1 MQDTIL
7 IVDDE
12 PNVISSL
19 KRALVDEPY
28 AIYSVNSGEEGLKL
42 LKQHKI
48 KLIISDERMP
58 GMAGSDF
65 LSFAK
70 KEFPDTI
77 RIMLTGHASIDAA
90 MKAVNK
96 GEIYRFFTKPWDEI
110 ELKIAIRMALEKYNL
125 ESENR
130 RLLKIVKR
138 QAVDLKVIEKK
149 YPSITDMEKDEHGRI
164 VLPEISKKNSNLSWR
179 KLKKN
184 TARISGFK
192 YE

>member
-28 AIYSVNSGEEGLKL
+28 AIYSVNSGEDGLKL

-65 LSFAK
+65 LSLAK
-70 KEFPDTI
+70 KESPETI

-90 MKAVNK
+90 MKAINK

-125 ESENR
+125 EAENR

-149 YPSITDMEKDEHGRI
+149 YPSITELEKDKDGRI
-164 VLPEISKKNSNLSWR
+164 VLPEISKKEFDSIVAQIEKEYS
-179 KLKKN
+179 
-184 TARISGFK
+184 
-192 YE
+192 

>member
-28 AIYSVNSGEEGLKL
+28 AIYSVNSGEDGLKL

-65 LSFAK
+65 LSLAK
-70 KEFPDTI
+70 KEFPDAI
-77 RIMLTGHASIDAA
+77 RIILTGHASISAA
-90 MKAVNK
+90 MKAINK

-125 ESENR
+125 EAENR

-149 YPSITDMEKDEHGRI
+149 YPSITELEKDKDGRI
-164 VLPEISKKNSNLSWR
+164 VLPEISQKEFDSIVAQIEKEYS
-179 KLKKN
+179 
-184 TARISGFK
+184 
-192 YE
+192 

>member
-28 AIYSVNSGEEGLKL
+28 AIYSVNSGEDGLKL

-65 LSFAK
+65 LSLAK
-70 KEFPDTI
+70 RNFQT
-77 RIMLTGHASIDAA
+77 
-90 MKAVNK
+90 
-96 GEIYRFFTKPWDEI
+96 
-110 ELKIAIRMALEKYNL
+110 
-125 ESENR
+125 
-130 RLLKIVKR
+130 
-138 QAVDLKVIEKK
+138 
-149 YPSITDMEKDEHGRI
+149 PSG
-164 VLPEISKKNSNLSWR
+164 L
-179 KLKKN
+179 
-184 TARISGFK
+184 
-192 YE
+192 Y

>member
-65 LSFAK
+65 LSLAK

-125 ESENR
+125 EAENK

-138 QAVDLKVIEKK
+138 QAVDLKIIEKK
-149 YPSITDMEKDEHGRI
+149 YPSITELEKDKDGRI
-164 VLPEISKKNSNLSWR
+164 VLPEISQKEFDSIVAQIEKEYS
-179 KLKKN
+179 
-184 TARISGFK
+184 
-192 YE
+192 